1 MAGQSQTQLEGNSMP
16 ERILVIGSG
25 AVGAV
30 YAQALVNA
38 GCLVT
43 FLVRDMDS
51 PNARMPRTL
60 FRYGLI
66 GSKAR
71 KEQQHLRIVTQA
83 TAHYDAV
90 WLCTPSSAMKSGW
103 LEDQL
108 TAIGANTPLIAW
120 TPDISDIDLLKQW
133 HPGPISQGLIG
144 LISFQCP
151 LPGTDGPGE
160 GIGYLAPPGAGVLDD
175 DEHGQHAAD
184 LLKQGGVPAHT
195 RDDLPWWEARMA
207 CVNICAIAALEQ
219 EEWSLNGLRRSPRLG
234 LAARA
239 GKEAA
244 AGCAAYLGVGTGLF
258 PMVPTKLILK
268 TALVLGPRVMPFP
281 LETYLRYHFTKVGD
295 QTRQIIDGWIKQCE
309 EHDLPCDNLK
319 TLRTGLTD

>member
-1 MAGQSQTQLEGNSMP
+1 MP

-38 GCLVT
+38 GSLVT
-43 FLVRDMDS
+43 FLVRDPAS
-51 PNARMPRTL
+51 PNASMPRTL
-60 FRYGLI
+60 FRYGLL
-66 GSKAR
+66 GGKTR
-71 KEQQHLRIVTQA
+71 QQQQYLRVVSQA
-83 TAHYDAV
+83 TDHYDQV
-90 WLCTPSSAMKSGW
+90 WLCTPSSALKSDW
-103 LEDQL
+103 LPGQL
-108 TAIGANTPLIAW
+108 AKIGARTPLIAW
-120 TPDISDIDLLKQW
+120 TPDISDLDLLRQW

-151 LPGTDGPGE
+151 LPGTSGPE
-160 GIGYLAPPGAGVLDD
+160 GIGYLAPPGSGVLDD
-175 DEHGQHAAD
+175 DEHGRQAAA
-184 LLKQGGVPAHT
+184 LLRRGGVPANT

-219 EEWSLNGLRRSPRLG
+219 EDWSLAGLRRSSRLT

-244 AGCAAYLGVGTGLF
+244 AGCAAYLGVPTGLF
-258 PMVPTKLILK
+258 PMVPTRLIIK
-268 TALVLGPRVMPFP
+268 TALLLGPRVMPFP

-295 QTRQIIDGWIKQCE
+295 QTRQIIDGWIEQCRT
-309 EHDLPCDNLK
+309 HQLPHDNL
-319 TLRTGLTD
+319 TALRAGLTD